1 MLSYVIEYIARE
13 KFMYS
18 NDELS
23 RFYLSGVT
31 EEAGWVRFSFSD
43 GERNNFDIRA
53 DGFFPTYVS
62 IANGKSDCRELA
74 DVTSIYSLLQ
84 INKAK
89 TEQQED

>member
-1 MLSYVIEYIARE
+1 
-13 KFMYS
+13 MYS
-18 NDELS
+18 NDELN

-62 IANGKSDCRELA
+62 IASGKDDCRELA

-84 INKAK
+84 ISKAK
-89 TEQQED
+89 TEPIKE

>member
-1 MLSYVIEYIARE
+1 
-13 KFMYS
+13 MYS
-18 NDELS
+18 NDELN

-43 GERNNFDIRA
+43 GERNDFDIRA

-62 IANGKSDCRELA
+62 IASGKDDCQELA

-84 INKAK
+84 ISKAR
-89 TEQQED
+89 TEHLEE